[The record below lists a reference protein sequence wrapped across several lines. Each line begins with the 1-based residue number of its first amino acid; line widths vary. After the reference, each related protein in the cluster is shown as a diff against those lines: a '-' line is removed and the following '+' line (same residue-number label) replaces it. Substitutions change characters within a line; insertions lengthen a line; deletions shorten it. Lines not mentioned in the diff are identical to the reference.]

1 MLDNLFSALKVDLFL
16 ILGAEVHSAWFK
28 VLNVK
33 RQSYPTLKIQVTIL
47 GDGSPKQRHK
57 KYKVERKNVRP
68 MTLLKLKIYVL
79 AKKTKKQKQPQN
91 KQTKKNTSLRT

>member
-33 RQSYPTLKIQVTIL
+33 KQSYTTLKIQVTIL
-47 GDGSPKQRHK
+47 GNGSPKQRHN

-68 MTLLKLKIYVL
+68 MTLLKLRICVL
-79 AKKTKKQKQPQN
+79 AKKKKK
-91 KQTKKNTSLRT
+91 SLRT